1 MVLPETALNLAPS
14 IEPTALDE
22 QPTGASGVRFKV
34 ATRPATVGATWL
46 DLFHPGTPCSLSL
59 EARVRVVADVA
70 GALIQI
76 HENSGVPR
84 QHRRHGRLTP
94 RHLLVGVDGS
104 ASLFNAK
111 QPFSK
116 LLPPQPDLG
125 YLAPELLT
133 QSGPAN
139 QQSDVFSM
147 GVLLWEALDNGRL
160 FPHRRAASIS
170 RLIARRSLPTPRIE
184 EEWALPLGDVALK
197 ALACEPGERY
207 ADGTAFWLALR
218 EHLPAPDNAR
228 AALAQLAQ
236 SALKLE
242 LTSEIR
248 DYPPYLVPSRL
259 LLGGSLPPG
268 RARSNDSS
276 APDAPA
282 RYSLHPEPSSR
293 QPGPMSRPP
302 LVESSAWSI
311 LESPSASARAA
322 APRSSDQQ
330 VSRAP
335 STPQSFS
342 QPPPARAPA
351 AAPVA
356 SPSTSAPPSA
366 SAPPSPSEAPISPPA
381 SSQWPNGRLSS
392 PPSPQAPASEPPIST
407 LHVNLPRDLIDTSLP
422 FYVSSQAPPRPFP
435 WGALSFA
442 ALIFFGVGAAV
453 AFGAVTAL
461 RTFPSAVLTPAPGAP
476 AVAVPAAP
484 SARPAESVPSA
495 SESTPAQPALP
506 DSVPTAALP
515 QITPELAPIDSKP
528 PPTAAAAPPRK
539 PSRRAS
545 KPARAKH
552 PAVPS
557 ATPAPEP
564 SSEIQRELDD
574 PSGAETAPELETSA
588 KGKADDAPALN
599 GAAKPGEED
608 TTSLPFVNQ
617 PY

>member
-1 MVLPETALNLAPS
+1 M
-14 IEPTALDE
+14 
-22 QPTGASGVRFKV
+22 RFKV

-84 QHRRHGRLTP
+84 QNRRHGRLTP

-197 ALACEPGERY
+197 ALACEPAERY

-248 DYPPYLVPSRL
+248 DYPPYLVPTRL

-311 LESPSASARAA
+311 LESPSPSTRAA
-322 APRSSDQQ
+322 APRSSDRQI
-330 VSRAP
+330 SRPPSAP
-335 STPQSFS
+335 RSFS
-342 QPPPARAPA
+342 QPPLERAPA
-351 AAPVA
+351 AEPLAEQ
-356 SPSTSAPPSA
+356 PSA
-366 SAPPSPSEAPISPPA
+366 SAPLGRAPLSEAPVPA
-381 SSQWPNGRLSS
+381 SANSQWPNGRLSS
-392 PPSPQAPASEPPIST
+392 PPPSQPHAPASEPPIST

-461 RTFPSAVLTPAPGAP
+461 RTLPSAVLSSAPEAPPVAVRAPAPPARLAELPPPVAASASPQLALPGTEPTAP
-476 AVAVPAAP
+476 LPTNTPEPV
-484 SARPAESVPSA
+484 A
-495 SESTPAQPALP
+495 SESKPA
-506 DSVPTAALP
+506 
-515 QITPELAPIDSKP
+515 
-528 PPTAAAAPPRK
+528 AAAAPAPVRK
-539 PSRRAS
+539 PSRRATR
-545 KPARAKH
+545 PARPKH
-552 PAVPS
+552 GLAPA
-557 ATPAPEP
+557 ATPAPQP
-564 SSEIQRELDD
+564 SSEIQRELDES
-574 PSGAETAPELETSA
+574 PEMAAAPELDA
-588 KGKADDAPALN
+588 KATGGA
-599 GAAKPGEED
+599 GAAPTLDDTPKPGEED
-608 TTSLPFVNQ
+608 ATSLPFVNQ